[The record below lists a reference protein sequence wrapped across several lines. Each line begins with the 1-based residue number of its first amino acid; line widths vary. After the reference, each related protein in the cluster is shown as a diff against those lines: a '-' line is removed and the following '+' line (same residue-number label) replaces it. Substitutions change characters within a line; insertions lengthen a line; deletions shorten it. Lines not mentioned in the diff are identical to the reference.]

1 MKLYYKTRPR
11 FIVYLHIYSIR
22 YFMSTERAT
31 RGEIVNTVLAV
42 IGTAGIV
49 SVALVAPG
57 ALKLLALSKT
67 FRKGY
72 NLNAYLDRTTKRLV
86 ERGLVT
92 IHRRRGDRYAKLTTK
107 GRAFLNRYQLHEYRP
122 VRRKHWDG
130 FWHVI
135 VFDIPERKKFLRD
148 GLRQELARIGFV
160 MLQNSVWVYPFECQ
174 ELIALLRASFFLKKE
189 ALYMTVQEVE
199 NDRWL
204 KRHFLL
210 PVGSDE

>member
-1 MKLYYKTRPR
+1 MV
-11 FIVYLHIYSIR
+11 I
-22 YFMSTERAT
+22 ERAT

-42 IGTAGIV
+42 IGTAGVV
-49 SVALVAPG
+49 SIALVAPG
-57 ALKLLALSKT
+57 ALRALTLSKS

-86 ERGLVT
+86 ERGLIT
-92 IHRRRGDRYAKLTTK
+92 IHQRRGDRYAKLTTK
-107 GRAFLNRYQLHEYRP
+107 GRALLSRYQLHDYRP
-122 VRRKHWDG
+122 LKQKRWDG

-160 MLQNSVWVYPFECQ
+160 MLQNSVWAYPFECQ
-174 ELIALLRASFFLKKE
+174 ELIALLRASFLLKKE
-189 ALYMTVQEVE
+189 VLYLTVQEIE

-204 KRHFLL
+204 RRHFSL
-210 PVGSDE
+210 PASSDDEQ